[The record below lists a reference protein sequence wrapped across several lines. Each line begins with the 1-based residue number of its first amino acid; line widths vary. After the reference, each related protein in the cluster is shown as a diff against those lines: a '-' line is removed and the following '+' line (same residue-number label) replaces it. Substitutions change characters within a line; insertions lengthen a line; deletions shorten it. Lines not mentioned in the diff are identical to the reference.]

1 MSINDTPPP
10 QLLGRRVDAM
20 DAPHTTVAVE
30 HQQLAFTQSKCPR
43 NAAAPEPVRG
53 VSGNNRP
60 DRSLVGSVI

>member
-1 MSINDTPPP
+1 
-10 QLLGRRVDAM
+10 M